1 MRKRESLQN
10 NLVMLVKG
18 PLWFTRWAHDV
29 GVGHRDLCACAG
41 ESPASRTPSTSL
53 LDLNTLLTFHG
64 KVLCSADHSRPD
76 QTSEQYSPV
85 PASLQQR

>member
-1 MRKRESLQN
+1 
-10 NLVMLVKG
+10 MLVKG
-18 PLWFTRWAHDV
+18 PLWFTRWAHNV
-29 GVGHRDLCACAG
+29 SLEHRDLRACAG
-41 ESPASRTPSTSL
+41 ESPASGTPSTSL

-64 KVLCSADHSRPD
+64 KALCSAGHSRLD